1 MELEHDFR
9 LLKNRRIVRCD
20 IEPEKEIDKN
30 TEKEMLKT
38 DYIQMNTEEKKD
50 IKYAIERENNREKER
65 EG

>member
-1 MELEHDFR
+1 MEHDFR

-50 IKYAIERENNREKER
+50 IKYAIEKITERKRERGK
-65 EG
+65 G

>member
-1 MELEHDFR
+1 
-9 LLKNRRIVRCD
+9 
-20 IEPEKEIDKN
+20 
-30 TEKEMLKT
+30 MLKT